1 MNKLILFI
9 ALGLIFINAGAQNR
23 FLTKD
28 AKINFNSSTPLEDI
42 IAESNQAT
50 TIIDIDK
57 NEVAFSVLITSFKFR
72 RALMEEH
79 FNENYMETAKKSIID
94 STKQVIKVDYS
105 KAKFNGK
112 IISPIDWK
120 SEKKV
125 VVDVKGNLTMHGVT
139 KEVALKAQITPGK
152 NKIIAQAEFKIIPE
166 NFKIAIPSAV
176 RDKIAKEV
184 TIKIDAIYAP
194 YQQ

>member
-1 MNKLILFI
+1 MKKIILLF
-9 ALGLIFINAGAQNR
+9 AFGLIIFNAGAQNR
-23 FLTKD
+23 YFTKD

-50 TIIDIDK
+50 TFIDIEK
-57 NEVAFSVLITSFKFR
+57 NEVAFSVLTTSFKFR

-79 FNENYMETAKKSIID
+79 FNENYME
-94 STKQVIKVDYS
+94 STKFP
-105 KAKFNGK
+105 KAKFTGK

-120 SEKKV
+120 SEKQV
-125 VVDVKGNLTMHGVT
+125 TVDVKGELTMHGAT
-139 KEVALKAQITPGK
+139 KEVTIKAQITPGK
-152 NKIIAQAEFKIIPE
+152 GKIVAMTELKVTPEDFKIS
-166 NFKIAIPSAV
+166 IPSAV

-184 TIKIDAIYAP
+184 TIKIEAVYAP

>member
-1 MNKLILFI
+1 MNKLVISFLF
-9 ALGLIFINAGAQNR
+9 ALAFLSAGAQNR
-23 FLTKD
+23 YFTKD

-50 TIIDIDK
+50 TFIDIEK
-57 NEVAFSVLITSFKFR
+57 NEVAFSVLTTSFKFR

-79 FNENYMETAKKSIID
+79 FNENYMESSKFP
-94 STKQVIKVDYS
+94 

-112 IISPIDWK
+112 IITPIDWK
-120 SEKKV
+120 SEKMV
-125 VVDVKGNLTMHGVT
+125 VADVKGELTMHGMT
-139 KEVALKAQITPGK
+139 KEITIKAQITPGK
-152 NKIIAQAEFKIIPE
+152 GKISATSELKVTPE
-166 NFKIAIPSAV
+166 DFKIAIPAAV

-184 TIKIDAIYAP
+184 TIKIEAVYAP

>member
-1 MNKLILFI
+1 MKKLIICF
-9 ALGLIFINAGAQNR
+9 ALTLIFFNVGAQTR
-23 FLTKD
+23 FFTKD

-57 NEVAFSVLITSFKFR
+57 NDVAFSLLTTSFKFR

-79 FNENYMETAKKSIID
+79 FNENYMESAKFP
-94 STKQVIKVDYS
+94 
-105 KAKFNGK
+105 KAKFTGK

-120 SEKKV
+120 SEKPV
-125 VVDVKGNLTMHGVT
+125 TVDVKGELTLHGVT
-139 KEVALKAQITPGK
+139 REVTTKAQITPGK
-152 NKIIAQAEFKIIPE
+152 DKIVASAELKVTPE
-166 NFKIAIPSAV
+166 TFNINIPSVV

-184 TIKIDAIYAP
+184 TIKIEAVYTP